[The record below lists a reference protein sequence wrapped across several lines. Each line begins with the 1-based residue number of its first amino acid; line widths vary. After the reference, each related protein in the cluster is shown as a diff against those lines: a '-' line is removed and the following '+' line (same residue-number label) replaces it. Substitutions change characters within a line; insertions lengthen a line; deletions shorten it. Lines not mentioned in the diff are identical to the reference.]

1 MRGATEKNSQEM
13 SGQSPNTTAHL
24 LSIPENLYSP
34 NSKRTAMASI
44 ARDCTARQ
52 INSGTGK
59 FQITVLVHPGDAEH
73 ERRIVV
79 PGRAGWALNELAKAG
94 ERGCRSIDFP
104 PGLRWAHFVY
114 LLRHEYELLIETEH
128 EAHGGQF
135 PGSHAVYRLKS
146 PVRILDD
153 ARQAAA

>member
-1 MRGATEKNSQEM
+1 MRRPPNCEEM

-24 LSIPENLYSP
+24 PSIPEDLFSP
-34 NSKRTAMASI
+34 NSKRTVMDSI
-44 ARDCTARQ
+44 AREAAARQ
-52 INSGTGK
+52 LNSGKGK
-59 FQITVLVHPGDAEH
+59 FQLTALVHPGDAVH

-79 PGRAGWALNELAKAG
+79 PGRAGWALNELVKAG
-94 ERGCRSIDFP
+94 ESGCSAADFP
-104 PGLRWAHFVY
+104 AGLRLAHFVY
-114 LLRHEYELLIETEH
+114 LLRHEYELVIETEH